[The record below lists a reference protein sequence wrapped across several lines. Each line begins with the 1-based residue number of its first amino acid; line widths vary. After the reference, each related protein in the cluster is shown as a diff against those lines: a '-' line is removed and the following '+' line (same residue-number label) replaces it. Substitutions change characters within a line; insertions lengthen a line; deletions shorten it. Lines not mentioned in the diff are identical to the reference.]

1 MVFLTEAWIGLAG
14 FLIVLGLY
22 SKIVTLEKQLKAV
35 KFQLKRIMD
44 GVDIPPHPV
53 DDKVRS
59 LLIQGKEIE
68 AIKEVRIALGLSLVE
83 AKQYVDNLKGE

>member
-1 MVFLTEAWIGLAG
+1 VVFLTEAWIGLAG